1 MSPPAGPPTRGS
13 SAARKRL
20 DTLFRLLLL
29 PGIGPVRLRDLVRR
43 HGSPEAALG
52 SDDPDVARARA
63 ALVEKPGLAGR
74 IGRAITTVER
84 LGIRVLTLGGPA
96 YPERLLHLHDP
107 PFCLFAL
114 GDLSLLERPLVGV
127 VGTRG
132 HTEYG
137 GEMARLLAAGLSRA
151 GVVVVSGLARGIDGL
166 AHGASLAGGTV
177 AVLGCGVDVVYPRE
191 HARLQALIGR
201 QGLLLSEFLPGEPPD
216 TYRFPQRNRLIA
228 ALARA
233 IVVVEAGAK
242 SGALSTA
249 RHAADLGRDIMA
261 VPGRA
266 DRATSVGTNAL
277 IRDGSRLVTGPG
289 DVLEELGLPGRSET
303 VGPRGGAP
311 SDAGRG
317 LSADPLWRTL
327 RDEPRPLDDIAAA
340 AGLEPGRA
348 LAGLLALELEG
359 HARQLPGGRFARA
372 QSQNLG
378 TATRV

>member
-1 MSPPAGPPTRGS
+1 MTPRARVANAGPAVGRD
-13 SAARKRL
+13 RL

-29 PGIGPVRLRDLVRR
+29 PGIGPVHLRQLVGRY
-43 HGSPEAALG
+43 GSPEAALHC
-52 SDDPDVARARA
+52 DEPDVVRARA
-63 ALVEKPGLAGR
+63 DLAEKPGLAGR
-74 IGRAITTVER
+74 IDRAITTVER
-84 LGIRVLTLGGPA
+84 LGIRVLTLSDAA
-96 YPERLLHLHDP
+96 YPERLHHLHDP
-107 PFCLFAL
+107 PYCVFAR
-114 GDLSLLERPLVGV
+114 GDPGLLARPVVGV
-127 VGTRG
+127 VGTRR

-137 GEMARLLAAGLSRA
+137 GEMARMLAGGLSRA

-191 HARLQALIGR
+191 HARLQARIAR
-201 QGLLLSEFLPGEPPD
+201 QGLLVSEFLPGEPPD

-228 ALARA
+228 ALARG

-277 IRDGSRLVTGPG
+277 IRDGARLVTGAG
-289 DVLEELGLPGRSET
+289 DVLEELGLTAAPQRAH
-303 VGPRGGAP
+303 VRGAGTNV
-311 SDAGRG
+311 GRG
-317 LSADPLWRTL
+317 LPADPLWHAL
-327 RDEPRPLDDIAAA
+327 REEPRLLDDIAAS

-359 HARQLPGGRFARA
+359 HARQLPGRRFVR
-372 QSQNLG
+372 SS
-378 TATRV
+378 

>member
-1 MSPPAGPPTRGS
+1 MSRAAAQQTHGS
-13 SAARKRL
+13 SGARVRL

-29 PGIGPVRLRDLVRR
+29 PGIGPVRLRSLVGR
-43 HGSPEAALG
+43 HGSAEAVLRC
-52 SDDPDVARARA
+52 DEPDVRKARA
-63 ALVEKPGLAGR
+63 ALVEKPGVEGR
-74 IGRAITTVER
+74 IRRAIAIAER
-84 LGIRVLTLGGPA
+84 LRVRVLTLDDPA

-114 GDLSLLERPLVGV
+114 GDLGLLDRPVVGV
-127 VGTRG
+127 VGTRR
-132 HTEYG
+132 HSEYG
-137 GEMARLLAAGLSRA
+137 GDMARRLAGGLSRA

-166 AHGASLAGGTV
+166 AHAASLDGGTV

-191 HARLQALIGR
+191 HARLQGRIAR

-249 RHAADLGRDIMA
+249 RHAADLGRDVMA

-266 DRATSVGTNAL
+266 DRDTSVGTNAL
-277 IRDGSRLVTGPG
+277 IRDGARLVSGPA
-289 DVLEELGLPGRSET
+289 DVLEELGLPAMPGTAATRRGPSPAANGR
-303 VGPRGGAP
+303 
-311 SDAGRG
+311 

-327 RDEPRPLDDIAAA
+327 GDEPRLLDDIAAA
-340 AGLEPGRA
+340 AGLAPGHA

-359 HARQLPGGRFARA
+359 HARQLPGRRFAR
-372 QSQNLG
+372 S
-378 TATRV
+378 RP